1 MISKITGGPTRL
13 LFTEK
18 VLNSHEVKYYECV
31 ETGFIQTEDP
41 YWLQEAYSSAIT
53 KLDTGLIFR
62 NELLRDKLVKIIP
75 DFFNAD
81 RHFLDYAGGYGMF
94 TRMMRDK
101 GFDFY
106 HHDIYCENLFAE
118 YFSLADAPEKLNFEL
133 VTAFEVFE
141 HLVDPMEEIKR
152 ILEFGDNLIFTTE
165 LVPGEI
171 AKASDWWYFTPE
183 TGQHIAFYTRKSL
196 DYIADKLGC
205 YYRTD
210 GIQTHI
216 FTRDKKL
223 TEVFEGKQEPYLIRT
238 MRRKLARF
246 ERGMYPE
253 RKSLLH
259 QDWQTI
265 KNRLK

>member
-18 VLNSHEVKYYECV
+18 VLNRHQVKYYECI
-31 ETGFIQTEDP
+31 ETGFIQTEEP
-41 YWLQEAYSSAIT
+41 YWLAEAYSSAIT

-75 DFFNAD
+75 AFFDAD

-94 TRMMRDK
+94 TRMMRDR

-106 HHDIYCENLFAE
+106 HHDIYCENLFAD
-118 YFSLADAPEKLNFEL
+118 YFSLADAQEKNDFEL

-141 HLVDPMEEIKR
+141 HLVNPLEEIKR
-152 ILEFGDNLIFTTE
+152 ILELGNNLIFTTE
-165 LVPGEI
+165 LVPGRIE
-171 AKASDWWYFTPE
+171 KASDWWYFTAE

-196 DYIADKLGC
+196 EYIASKLGC
-205 YYRTD
+205 YYGTD
-210 GIQTHI
+210 GVQTHI
-216 FTRDKKL
+216 FTRDRKL
-223 TEVFEGKQEPYLIRT
+223 INVFELKDEPYLIRT

-246 ERGMYPE
+246 ERKLFPP
-253 RKSLLH
+253 RQSLLH
-259 QDWQTI
+259 RDWQMI
-265 KNRLK
+265 KDRLQ